1 MVSELAVIEG
11 IEIAAGNIGPAD
23 VLMQPAMMTAM
34 LEFAEVMARSK
45 VTLPKH
51 LQGSPADCMA
61 IIMQSAQWKMNPFA
75 VAQKTHIVNGTLGYE
90 AQLVNAVVS
99 SSSLLETRIQYGWE
113 GDWKAVNGKTDKD
126 ESRAV
131 TVSAILR
138 GEAEPRVLRVSMA
151 QVGTVRNSP
160 LWESDPRQ
168 QLAYLA
174 TKRWARLYTPDVLLG
189 VYTPDEL
196 HERVIDVAPVPQC
209 DQPAK
214 QSAAEK
220 LKSRV
225 KGREP
230 APQLAQ
236 PEPHGETQT
245 GGDGVELEEAAKQLA
260 ERIGKAQANDM
271 KALVAEM
278 ERFKDTPHI
287 EPLGDIYRTRAKF
300 LRAASAE
307 AENNG

>member
-1 MVSELAVIEG
+1 M
-11 IEIAAGNIGPAD
+11 
-23 VLMQPAMMTAM
+23 
-34 LEFAEVMARSK
+34 
-45 VTLPKH
+45 
-51 LQGSPADCMA
+51 
-61 IIMQSAQWKMNPFA
+61 
-75 VAQKTHIVNGTLGYE
+75 
-90 AQLVNAVVS
+90 
-99 SSSLLETRIQYGWE
+99 
-113 GDWKAVNGKTDKD
+113 
-126 ESRAV
+126 
-131 TVSAILR
+131 
-138 GEAEPRVLRVSMA
+138 
-151 QVGTVRNSP
+151 
-160 LWESDPRQ
+160 
-168 QLAYLA
+168 
-174 TKRWARLYTPDVLLG
+174 
-189 VYTPDEL
+189 
-196 HERVIDVAPVPQC
+196 
-209 DQPAK
+209 
-214 QSAAEK
+214 
-220 LKSRV
+220 